1 MNIVMSISSSETDTG
16 SAEAEYADEV
26 MNAEW
31 NPAVDQMCQLQ
42 KFESANKLTAPQT
55 DIFTVDADLLMHRLY
70 IYQ

>member
-1 MNIVMSISSSETDTG
+1 MNIVMSTSSNEIDTG

-26 MNAEW
+26 MYAEW

-42 KFESANKLTAPQT
+42 TFESANKLTPPQT
-55 DIFTVDADLLMHRLY
+55 DSSTVNSDLLMHRLY